1 MFCSA
6 GCSYQKQ
13 EPEGYSESNRR
24 NIFTTR
30 NAIDRIAVILSG
42 QARPHT
48 LRRYAVIR
56 GAFAKFLGR
65 DDQRDPGA
73 VPTIIVGLGNP
84 GAKYEGT
91 RHNVGFWC
99 IDRIAESYPGGS
111 TRSHRL
117 VHTSEQNVAG
127 HHVVL
132 AKPRTYVNESG
143 RAVTSLSTRFRAT
156 AKNLIVVYDEMAL
169 PSGKVR
175 IRARGGDG
183 GHNGMKSIIG
193 AVGTQEFVRIRIG
206 IGRPEGQ
213 VGDIEHVL
221 SRPSEEERQAID
233 EGIDRAIKAIIM
245 TLSDGVDRA
254 MNVYN

>member
-1 MFCSA
+1 M
-6 GCSYQKQ
+6 
-13 EPEGYSESNRR
+13 
-24 NIFTTR
+24 
-30 NAIDRIAVILSG
+30 
-42 QARPHT
+42 
-48 LRRYAVIR
+48 IR

-65 DDQRDPGA
+65 QKEPDPRSA
-73 VPTIIVGLGNP
+73 PTIIVGLGNP
-84 GAKYEGT
+84 GSKYEGT

-99 IDRIAESYPGGS
+99 IDRLAESHPGGS

-117 VHTSEQNVAG
+117 VHTSEQVING
-127 HHVVL
+127 HRVVL

-143 RAVTSLSTRFRAT
+143 RAVTSLFTRFRA
-156 AKNLIVVYDEMAL
+156 AAADLIVVYDEMAL

-193 AVGTQEFVRIRIG
+193 AVGTQEFVRVRIG

-213 VGDIEHVL
+213 VDDVQHVL
-221 SRPSEEERQAID
+221 SRPSDEERKTID
-233 EGIDRAIKAIIM
+233 EGIDLAIEAIVL
-245 TLSDGVDRA
+245 TLSDGVERA

>member
-1 MFCSA
+1 M
-6 GCSYQKQ
+6 
-13 EPEGYSESNRR
+13 
-24 NIFTTR
+24 
-30 NAIDRIAVILSG
+30 
-42 QARPHT
+42 
-48 LRRYAVIR
+48 IR

-65 DDQRDPGA
+65 EEQRDPGS

-84 GAKYEGT
+84 GSKYEGT

-99 IDRIAESYPGGS
+99 IDRLAERHPNGS
-111 TRSHRL
+111 TRSYRL
-117 VHTSEQNVAG
+117 VHMSEQVIND
-127 HHVVL
+127 HRVVL

-143 RAVTSLSTRFRAT
+143 RAVTSLFTRFRAT
-156 AKNLIVVYDEMAL
+156 AGNLIVVYDEMAL

-175 IRARGGDG
+175 VRARGGDG

-221 SRPSEEERQAID
+221 SRPSEVERRAID
-233 EGIDRAIKAIIM
+233 EGIDRATEAIVM
-245 TLSDGVDRA
+245 TLSDGVERA

>member
-1 MFCSA
+1 M
-6 GCSYQKQ
+6 
-13 EPEGYSESNRR
+13 
-24 NIFTTR
+24 
-30 NAIDRIAVILSG
+30 
-42 QARPHT
+42 
-48 LRRYAVIR
+48 IR
-56 GAFAKFLGR
+56 GAFVKFLRRQERHG
-65 DDQRDPGA
+65 GSA
-73 VPTIIVGLGNP
+73 PTVIIGLGNP
-84 GAKYEGT
+84 GSKYEGT

-117 VHTSEQNVAG
+117 VHTLEQVIQDRR
-127 HHVVL
+127 VVL

-143 RAVTSLSTRFRAT
+143 RAVTSLFTRFRAT
-156 AKNLIVVYDEMAL
+156 AKELIVVYDEMAL

-193 AVGTQEFVRIRIG
+193 AVGTQEFVRVRIG

-213 VGDIEHVL
+213 VGDVQHVL
-221 SRPSEEERQAID
+221 SRPNEEERKTID
-233 EGIDRAIKAIIM
+233 EGIDLAIEAIIL
-245 TLSDGVDRA
+245 TLSKGVERA